1 MQYEIEDA
9 DVGFEGYV
17 TKIRFPKKKEDY
29 NGWCAFDFQVDSVFI
44 GEIRKNTIKNGNYTF
59 MWIRAACQRK
69 YKISCICKVRNEP
82 KIWTHISSMLY
93 EFDCIFEDRRRRKE
107 FSSYYFTTKDS

>member
-44 GEIRKNTIKNGNYTF
+44 GEIHKNNPLLFAPHTSVL
-59 MWIRAACQRK
+59 MLLHIRQ
-69 YKISCICKVRNEP
+69 IVTE
-82 KIWTHISSMLY
+82 
-93 EFDCIFEDRRRRKE
+93 
-107 FSSYYFTTKDS
+107 